1 MSINSYLVDKV
12 VPVLEMLEIPWPG
25 GDPTT
30 LREIAHRWGS
40 FGQDLQET
48 AAHLNQRVDAVV
60 GVTWHGA
67 AADAFKKHWKQQHE
81 AFEATAKNFAAVQK
95 QLDAY
100 ADQAEE
106 IVKEIVEIALE
117 IAETELAGA
126 LLTVVTAGIS
136 DVVAAAASGARAM
149 KIINLVERFMRLAE
163 TAEKAVLNL
172 VKGSK
177 TMMRLVK
184 ALSKL
189 IQDGIRNTAMNL
201 VGTGIT
207 KGFTGQDFTWQDV
220 QNAAIAGGVAA
231 GPGALGRGLGSL
243 GAHGAPNAAEKILA
257 GEGLTGGAKKLQNTF
272 FGGVNSGAG
281 TWVSEQYDPTAT
293 TVDLDAKT
301 SLVTGALGA
310 HHAGRFREGT
320 EPKPAESAFRNGHE
334 IGANGI
340 AYGGGGVVEGTVK
353 DHWGLPKPGAAVTDE
368 DGAVQ
373 LPREEREGN
382 PFG

>member
-30 LREIAHRWGS
+30 LREMAHRWGS
-40 FGQDLQET
+40 FGQDLKET
-48 AAHLNQRVDAVV
+48 AAHLNKRVDAVV
-60 GVTWHGA
+60 GVTWHGD
-67 AADAFKKHWKQQHE
+67 AADGFKKHWKQQYE

-149 KIINLVERFMRLAE
+149 KIISLVERFMKLAE

-189 IQDGIRNTAMNL
+189 IQDGLRNTAMNL

-231 GPGALGRGLGSL
+231 APGALGKGLGSL
-243 GAHGAPNAAEKILA
+243 GAHGAPNAAEKIL
-257 GEGLTGGAKKLQNTF
+257 GRQGAIAS
-272 FGGVNSGAG
+272 GVNSGAG
-281 TWVSEQYDPTAT
+281 TFVAEQFDPTAT
-293 TVDLDAKT
+293 TVGLDTAT
-301 SLVTGALGA
+301 SVVTGAVGA
-310 HHAGRFREGT
+310 HHAGRFQGDRVPEQAR
-320 EPKPAESAFRNGHE
+320 PFLHNGHA
-334 IGANGI
+334 IGENGI
-340 AYGGGGVVEGTVK
+340 VYGGGGVVEGTVK

>member
-48 AAHLNQRVDAVV
+48 AARLNKRVDATV
-60 GVTWHGA
+60 GVTWHGD
-67 AADAFKKHWKQQHE
+67 AADGFKKHWKQQYE
-81 AFEATAKNFAAVQK
+81 AFQSTAKNFAAVQK

-100 ADQAEE
+100 ADEAEA

-136 DVVAAAASGARAM
+136 DAVAAAASGARAM
-149 KIINLVERFMRLAE
+149 RILSLVEKFTGL
-163 TAEKAVLNL
+163 AEKAENAVLEL

-189 IQDGIRNTAMNL
+189 IQDGLRNSAMNL
-201 VGTGIT
+201 VGTGVS
-207 KGFTGQDFTWQDV
+207 KELTGQGGLTAQDW

-231 GPGALGRGLGSL
+231 APGALGKGLGSL
-243 GAHGAPNAAEKILA
+243 GRHGAPNAFEKVLA
-257 GEGLTGGAKKLQNTF
+257 GDGLEGGAATAQRVVSGGLTSAGGTF
-272 FGGVNSGAG
+272 
-281 TWVSEQYDPTAT
+281 VSEQFDPTAT
-293 TVDLDAKT
+293 TVGLDTVT
-301 SLVTGALGA
+301 SLVTGAEGA
-310 HHAGRFREGT
+310 HHAGRLKQGRLPDEAW
-320 EPKPAESAFRNGHE
+320 PAFRNLHE

-340 AYGGGGVVEGTVK
+340 IYTGGGVVDDTIK
-353 DHWGLPKPGAAVTDE
+353 HHHLPNAGAAVTDA

-373 LPREEREGN
+373 LPREETDGN